1 MSKTKGIFNL
11 SGNYEPLI
19 AAPLDSRMVVQLKT
33 DLTSETTWATE
44 GTVYLFD
51 GLITAVVGDSEA
63 NNGIYELQDSENYTA
78 EESWVKVASGTDLTA
93 LNEEI
98 SEHVEN
104 QRVHTHIFNLPI
116 INISSSPKTYTE
128 SELWEFLG
136 VQDLVSLKGLV
147 TRAASIIVK
156 YGITYSTNQFR
167 YQAQAQY
174 IEIPANGKTIKIVL
188 YAPDWEE
195 GDDLARYDISL
206 TFNGDASSLA
216 CVKTAQNSAG
226 PTGPTGPAGADG
238 QNGATGPT
246 GPAGAN
252 GQDGATGPTGAI
264 GPTGPKGKDGTGVN
278 ILGSYASEEALREA
292 HPTGNPGDAYLVTG
306 DLYVWSATEND
317 WNNAGTIEGPQGDA
331 GPAGSTGPTG
341 PTGATGEVG
350 PTGPAGKDGANGQDG
365 APGEMGPTGPQG
377 APGDSGQDGAP
388 GPTGATGPTGPTGAD
403 GATGPTGPAGTGA
416 TGPTG
421 ATGATGATGPTGEK
435 GADGLVGPTGPTG
448 ATGATGPT
456 GPTGSAANINQ
467 YIQEVT
473 AANWVSSDDSGL
485 GVYMFAVPDE
495 HEKGNFP
502 SVTFIDATT
511 RAEMVGAVKYPNSD
525 GTGIKLYANT
535 NNAGIIVVRP

>member
-44 GTVYLFD
+44 GAVYLFD
-51 GLITAVVGDSEA
+51 GLITAVVGDSET
-63 NNGIYELQDSENYTA
+63 NNGIYELQDSENYTV
-78 EESWVKVASGTDLTA
+78 EESWVKVASGTDLTV
-93 LNEEI
+93 LNREI

-104 QRVHTHIFNLPI
+104 EYIHTHVFNLPI
-116 INISSSPKTYTE
+116 ININSSSKTYTE

-174 IEIPANGKTIKIVL
+174 IEVPADGKNIKIVL
-188 YAPDWEE
+188 YAPDWAK

-206 TFNGDASSLA
+206 VFNGDDSSLA

-226 PTGPTGPAGADG
+226 PTGPTGPAGT
-238 QNGATGPT
+238 GATGPT
-246 GPAGAN
+246 GPAGA
-252 GQDGATGPTGAI
+252 TGPTGADGAI
-264 GPTGPKGKDGTGVN
+264 GPTGPT
-278 ILGSYASEEALREA
+278 
-292 HPTGNPGDAYLVTG
+292 
-306 DLYVWSATEND
+306 
-317 WNNAGTIEGPQGDA
+317 
-331 GPAGSTGPTG
+331 GPAGATGADGLVGPTGDVGATGPTG
-341 PTGATGEVG
+341 PTGATGV
-350 PTGPAGKDGANGQDG
+350 TGP
-365 APGEMGPTGPQG
+365 
-377 APGDSGQDGAP
+377 
-388 GPTGATGPTGPTGAD
+388 
-403 GATGPTGPAGTGA
+403 
-416 TGPTG
+416 
-421 ATGATGATGPTGEK
+421 
-435 GADGLVGPTGPTG
+435 V
-448 ATGATGPT
+448 GPT

-467 YIQEVT
+467 YTYEVT
-473 AANWVSSDDSGL
+473 TANWDSSDDSGL
-485 GVYMFAVPDE
+485 GVYMFVVPDV
-495 HEKGNFP
+495 HGKGNFP

>member
-44 GTVYLFD
+44 GAVYLFD

-128 SELWEFLG
+128 AELWEFLG

-174 IEIPANGKTIKIVL
+174 IEVPADGKTIKIVL

-226 PTGPTGPAGADG
+226 PTGPTGPAGPI
-238 QNGATGPT
+238 GPT
-246 GPAGAN
+246 GPAGL
-252 GQDGATGPTGAI
+252 GATGP
-264 GPTGPKGKDGTGVN
+264 
-278 ILGSYASEEALREA
+278 
-292 HPTGNPGDAYLVTG
+292 
-306 DLYVWSATEND
+306 
-317 WNNAGTIEGPQGDA
+317 
-331 GPAGSTGPTG
+331 
-341 PTGATGEVG
+341 
-350 PTGPAGKDGANGQDG
+350 
-365 APGEMGPTGPQG
+365 
-377 APGDSGQDGAP
+377 
-388 GPTGATGPTGPTGAD
+388 
-403 GATGPTGPAGTGA
+403 TGPTGPAGTGA

-421 ATGATGATGPTGEK
+421 LTGPTGAIGPTGPTGTGATGPTGATGATGPLGPTGPAGVT
-435 GADGLVGPTGPTG
+435 GAVGPTGAAG

-467 YIQEVT
+467 YTHEVT
-473 AANWVSSDDSGL
+473 TENWVSSDDSGL
-485 GVYMFAVPDE
+485 GVYMFAVPDA
-495 HEKGNFP
+495 HGKGNFP

>member
-44 GTVYLFD
+44 GAVYLFD

-63 NNGIYELQDSENYTA
+63 NNGIYELQDSENYTV
-78 EESWVKVASGTDLTA
+78 EGSWVKVASGTDLAA

-98 SEHVEN
+98 GEHIEN
-104 QRVHTHIFNLPI
+104 EYVHTHIFNLPI

-147 TRAASIIVK
+147 TRVASIIVK

-174 IEIPANGKTIKIVL
+174 IEVPADGKNIKIVL
-188 YAPDWEE
+188 YAPDWEK

-206 TFNGDASSLA
+206 AFNGDASSLA

-252 GQDGATGPTGAI
+252 GQDGAAGPTGAT

-292 HPTGNPGDAYLVTG
+292 HPTGNPGDAYLVNG
-306 DLYVWSATEND
+306 DLYVWSANEND
-317 WNNAGTIEGPQGDA
+317 WDNVGTIEGPQGDA

-341 PTGATGEVG
+341 PTGATGATG

-365 APGEMGPTGPQG
+365 TPGEVGPTGPQG
-377 APGDSGQDGAP
+377 APGNNGQDGAP
-388 GPTGATGPTGPTGAD
+388 GATGPTGPTG
-403 GATGPTGPAGTGA
+403 
-416 TGPTG
+416 PTG
-421 ATGATGATGPTGEK
+421 ATGADGLVGPTGDV
-435 GADGLVGPTGPTG
+435 GATGPTGPTG
-448 ATGATGPT
+448 ATGATGPVGPT

-467 YIQEVT
+467 YTYEVT
-473 AANWVSSDDSGL
+473 TANWDSSDDSGL
-485 GVYMFAVPDE
+485 GVYVFVVPDV
-495 HEKGNFP
+495 HGKGNFP